1 MSRKPLIA
9 GNWKMNK
16 NVSEGAALAAEIT
29 GADIDYSTR
38 DVLFAP
44 PFTGIYAVSEA
55 VKKSGGKAIVAAQN
69 IYFEESGAF
78 TGEVSAD
85 MIKSAGAS
93 CVILGHSER
102 RSIFGE
108 TDEVINKKVKK
119 YLHQKNLVFTSVS
132 TIWIKKVKKMKTKK
146 YMVLKN

>member
-16 NVSEGAALAAEIT
+16 NVSEGAALAAEIA

-44 PFTGIYAVSEA
+44 PFTGIYAVAEA
-55 VKKSGGKAIVAAQN
+55 VKKAGGKALVAAQN

-78 TGEVSAD
+78 TGEVSSG
-85 MIKSAGAS
+85 MIKSAEHHG
-93 CVILGHSER
+93 L
-102 RSIFGE
+102 F
-108 TDEVINKKVKK
+108 
-119 YLHQKNLVFTSVS
+119 LVTQNAEAFLAKLMKSS
-132 TIWIKKVKKMKTKK
+132 IKKLKKH
-146 YMVLKN
+146 